1 MLTFD
6 ADDTIYEHGMDL
18 VKESWIVSAL
28 CTIMECGIYVA
39 VVTAA
44 GYFRAPHWESIC
56 LAVVAA
62 TGKHLQILH
71 ARNSM
76 CAEVVDAAGWCC
88 EILTVLAKDRK
99 SQAIKTQ
106 NLKPKT

>member
-44 GYFRAPHWESIC
+44 GYFSAP
-56 LAVVAA
+56 L
-62 TGKHLQILH
+62 T
-71 ARNSM
+71 RNPF
-76 CAEVVDAAGWCC
+76 A
-88 EILTVLAKDRK
+88 
-99 SQAIKTQ
+99 
-106 NLKPKT
+106 